1 MRVSFAASLA
11 ILFVAAAP
19 ASAAAQWA
27 DDVPRDVWSASTGIH
42 ALPSGGLGGSF
53 AYGRNVGITRFV
65 LAADG
70 ILVDGDGP
78 YNLER
83 EDGQAV
89 CRDEETE
96 QLVDASACIQG
107 LDAAVRSEVLVRLGR
122 GFALGPALRFDGDF
136 TPYAALQLERS
147 IRRTEP
153 FSWFGHI
160 GAGYEF
166 LQIDVGVS
174 IAH

>member
-1 MRVSFAASLA
+1 MRASLAASLA
-11 ILFVAAAP
+11 LILVAAAP
-19 ASAAAQWA
+19 APAAAQWNDA
-27 DDVPRDVWSASTGIH
+27 PREVWSASTGIS
-42 ALPSGGLGGSF
+42 ALPSGGLAGSV
-53 AYGRNVGITRFV
+53 AYGRNLGITRLV
-65 LAADG
+65 LTADG
-70 ILVDGDGP
+70 ILVGDDGP

-89 CRDEETE
+89 CRNEETE
-96 QLVDASACIQG
+96 QLVDASACIEG
-107 LDAAVRSEVLVRLGR
+107 LNAAVRSEVLLRLGG

-147 IRRTEP
+147 LRRSQP
-153 FSWFGHI
+153 FNWFGHI